1 MTGRHRLLVARG
13 RTAIPFRHL
22 IPGVLV
28 FVTVDTQQLP
38 VAAVRRIVVV
48 IVILVM
54 DREFSNLS
62 PREFS
67 PASGTDPRKN
77 LEGSLPIGLLST
89 LSKSPGLVDN
99 LIRLVDF
106 CLGLLG

>member
-1 MTGRHRLLVARG
+1 VAGRRRLLAASR
-13 RTAIPFRHL
+13 RSAIPFRHL

-48 IVILVM
+48 VVILVM
-54 DREFSNLS
+54 DRELSNFS

-67 PASGTDPRKN
+67 SASGTDPRKN
-77 LEGSLPIGLLST
+77 LERSLPIGLLST
-89 LSKSPGLVDN
+89 LSKSPGLVDK
-99 LIRLVDF
+99 LIRPVDL
-106 CLGLLG
+106 CVGLFG

>member
-1 MTGRHRLLVARG
+1 MVGRRRLLAG
-13 RTAIPFRHL
+13 RRRPAIPFRHL

-48 IVILVM
+48 VVVLVM
-54 DREFSNLS
+54 DRELSNFSS
-62 PREFS
+62 REFS
-67 PASGTDPRKN
+67 PALGTDPRKN
-77 LEGSLPIGLLST
+77 LERSLPIGLLST
-89 LSKSPGLVDN
+89 LSKSPSLVDN
-99 LIRLVDF
+99 LIRLVDL